1 MVLYILFQWSG
12 PPVHAQLVFCMHVL
26 CLKCI
31 PDVSVERDILHVYY
45 CSAILFSLL
54 LIFDNSSSLVAQ
66 TVKNPLQCWRPGF
79 DPWIGKIPWR
89 RTWPL
94 QYFCLENPHGQRN
107 LVGYS
112 PWGCKEMDTTE
123 QLSTH
128 LYCGCGCIAQ
138 VLELDGLVPA
148 LARLLTTHV
157 ILGRL
162 LNLSVP
168 CVIICKLSMQQAL
181 FLNAC

>member
-112 PWGCKEMDTTE
+112 PWGCKEMDTTKVIE
-123 QLSTH
+123 HSTEWFQRCPLPTSTPSNGMSSWK
-128 LYCGCGCIAQ
+128 LYMG
-138 VLELDGLVPA
+138 LDVEKGSLQ
-148 LARLLTTHV
+148 R
-157 ILGRL
+157 
-162 LNLSVP
+162 
-168 CVIICKLSMQQAL
+168 
-181 FLNAC
+181 

>member
-1 MVLYILFQWSG
+1 MWETRLQ
-12 PPVHAQLVFCMHVL
+12 
-26 CLKCI
+26 
-31 PDVSVERDILHVYY
+31 SVGGD
-45 CSAILFSLL
+45 
-54 LIFDNSSSLVAQ
+54 
-66 TVKNPLQCWRPGF
+66 NPLEKEVATHSSILSCL
-79 DPWIGKIPWR
+79 GKS
-89 RTWPL
+89 
-94 QYFCLENPHGQRN
+94 HGQRS
-107 LVGYS
+107 LTGYS
-112 PWGCKEMDTTE
+112 PWGHKEMDTTE